1 MNHDLLQQNQT
12 LYAIK
17 CEYGDYLDEFQALCS
32 ALHEETNVLFSHYV
46 ANRFKHRETQKDLQN
61 GVNFV
66 LRQTKCGI

>member
-32 ALHEETNVLFSHYV
+32 ASLEERNTLYSHYAAKMV
-46 ANRFKHRETQKDLQN
+46 KHRETEKELQN

-66 LRQTKCGI
+66 LGRTKRG